1 MLWGLNSWDD
11 DDIAVVLC
19 NGWTKNSI
27 QLLVMTSFDVG
38 QLADSNLFWGVEF
51 SNNKEHGNFNE
62 AFEDDKHK
70 ERIQLGLYLW
80 MKLLWM
86 ARP

>member
-1 MLWGLNSWDD
+1 
-11 DDIAVVLC
+11 
-19 NGWTKNSI
+19 
-27 QLLVMTSFDVG
+27 MTSFDVG

-70 ERIQLGLYLW
+70 ERIQLGLYV
-80 MKLLWM
+80 
-86 ARP
+86 

>member
-1 MLWGLNSWDD
+1 MM
-11 DDIAVVLC
+11 
-19 NGWTKNSI
+19 T
-27 QLLVMTSFDVG
+27 QLLYCVMDRQKIQFNFYVVMTSFDVG

-70 ERIQLGLYLW
+70 ERIQLGLYL
-80 MKLLWM
+80 
-86 ARP
+86 